1 MHFVAFQPFIGHEEI
16 RATVKAG
23 TVCWG
28 TSLPELERKGEQ
40 ILIAGVL
47 S

>member
-1 MHFVAFQPFIGHEEI
+1 MHFLAFQPFINHEKI
-16 RATVKAG
+16 GATVKAG
-23 TVCWG
+23 TVRWG